1 MLLRL
6 AKQIT
11 FLQNLYITLSTAIPP
26 LVKHNAGKIEILKC
40 AFWHVAMEKVEGS
53 YFEFGVYE
61 GSSMLSALKIHKSV
75 SSPETAQ
82 FLGAQYR
89 RNFYG
94 FDSFE
99 SGFRYNSE
107 DEEHPVFREG
117 EFVSSF
123 ERCRQRLKKF
133 PDVKLVK
140 GYFEDTIQGRM
151 PPAIPAGEKCAVAFF
166 DCDLKMSTAIAL
178 DFLKPLL
185 QLGSV
190 IILDDVYSYKGDPAL
205 GVNGAWVEFL
215 AANPSVKTREFFN
228 YGCTGKSYIVYAL

>member
-11 FLQNLYITLSTAIPP
+11 FLQDLYITLSTAVPP

-40 AFWHVAMEKVEGS
+40 AFWHTAMEKVEGS

-75 SSPETAQ
+75 SSKECAE
-82 FLGAQYR
+82 FLGTQFT

-99 SGFRYNSE
+99 SGFRYQIN
-107 DEEHPVFREG
+107 DDAHPVFREG
-117 EFVSSF
+117 EFTSSLD
-123 ERCRQRLKKF
+123 RCRKRLKKY
-133 PDVKLVK
+133 PGVKLIK
-140 GYFEDTIQGRM
+140 GYFEDTIQNKT
-151 PPAIPAGEKCAVAFF
+151 PPEIAANEKCAIAFI
-166 DCDLKMSTAIAL
+166 DCDLKASTAIAL
-178 DFLKPLL
+178 DFLKPYL
-185 QLGSV
+185 QPGSV
-190 IILDDVYSYKGDPAL
+190 IILDDVFSYKGDPTL
-205 GVNGAWVEFL
+205 GVNGAWDEFL
-215 AANPSVKTREFFN
+215 ARNPGIKTREFFN